1 MHPLFPSPLRHVL
14 CLGAHSDDIE
24 IGCGGT
30 LLRLQAEHPDVRL
43 TWVVF
48 SAEPP
53 RDHEARASARN
64 FLPGRGPH
72 EVRVHDHRTSY
83 FPSEHVALKERF
95 EELKAQFAPDL
106 IFTHHRHDRHQDH
119 RTLWELTWNTFR
131 HHLILEY
138 EIPKYDA
145 DLGAPN
151 LFVPLPE
158 RLVDH
163 KVEHLLRHFGTQS
176 NKHWFT
182 ADLFRGLMRLR
193 GMECGATHAE
203 AFHAPKLVLGP
214 TPTP

>member
-1 MHPLFPSPLRHVL
+1 MHPLLPAPLRHVL

-30 LLRLQAEHPDVRL
+30 LLRLQAEHPELRI

-53 RDHEARASARN
+53 RDEEARASARELL
-64 FLPGRGPH
+64 FTRGPH
-72 EVRVHDHRTSY
+72 EVIVHAHRTSF

-95 EELKAQFAPDL
+95 ETLKLHHSPDL

-131 HHLILEY
+131 HHLVLEY

-145 DLGAPN
+145 DLGTPN
-151 LFVPLPE
+151 VFMPLSAA
-158 RLVDH
+158 LVQR
-163 KVEHLLRHFGTQS
+163 KVEHLLRHFGTQA

-182 ADLFRGLMRLR
+182 GDLFSGLMRLR

-203 AFHAPKLVLGP
+203 AFHAPKILLGA
-214 TPTP
+214 TPSR

>member
-1 MHPLFPSPLRHVL
+1 MHPLVPAPLRQIL

-30 LLRLQAEHPDVRL
+30 LACLLEAHPDAQV

-53 RDHEARASARN
+53 RDTEARSSAREW
-64 FLPGRGPH
+64 LAGRGTLDL
-72 EVRVHDHRTSY
+72 RVHCHRTSY
-83 FPSEHVALKERF
+83 FPSEQVALKERF
-95 EELKAQFAPDL
+95 EELKAQLAPDL

-131 HHLILEY
+131 HHLVLEY

-151 LFVPLPE
+151 CFVPLPAALVE
-158 RLVDH
+158 R
-163 KVEHLLRHFGTQS
+163 KVEHLLRHFGTQA

-182 ADLFRGLMRLR
+182 ADLFRGLMRVR

-214 TPTP
+214 APSP